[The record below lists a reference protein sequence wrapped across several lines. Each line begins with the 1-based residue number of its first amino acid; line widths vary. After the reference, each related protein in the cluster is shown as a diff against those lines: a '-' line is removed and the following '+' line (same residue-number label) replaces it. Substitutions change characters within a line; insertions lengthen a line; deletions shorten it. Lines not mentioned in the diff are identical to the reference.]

1 MVEKV
6 VKNVISIR
14 TILKKKKKK
23 KKKKNDNADP
33 PYLVFPKL
41 KPETHI
47 YVWNYELILDTVA
60 V

>member
-1 MVEKV
+1 MLNNGGKGSEKC
-6 VKNVISIR
+6 NFY
-14 TILKKKKKK
+14 TNYFEK

-33 PYLVFPKL
+33 PYLAFPKL